1 MSILAVE
8 ITASRLLAPFFGTST
23 IIWAVVIGLTLLYL
37 SVGYWLGGMLADRR
51 PREALLF
58 QIIGV
63 AAFTLGIVPFVADPV
78 LSLSTTAI
86 TSLNGG
92 LFVGSLTGVL
102 LLFSVPLTMLGMV
115 SPFAIRLVTEDVQH
129 AGRRAGQVYA
139 LSTIGSIAGAF
150 LPVLVLVPALGTRFT
165 FLLFAFVLL
174 IFSLVGV
181 RQKIYRGIYALFIVI
196 LVILWRVIRPGAVRS
211 AEGLIWE
218 GDSVIQ
224 FIQVVDDPDRGRRLL
239 LNEGYGTHS
248 MYDPDRLLTDG
259 PWDYFLLAPFFGGQ
273 TKDDVDS
280 LLIIGLGAGTVSK
293 QFTAVYGG
301 DVLIDGVELD
311 PKVVELG
318 RRYFDMNEPN
328 LNAIAADGRTYLQ
341 HSENR
346 YDVIAADAYRQP
358 YIPFHLATREFFED
372 ARDHLKPDGVFAL
385 NAGRTSDDFRLV
397 EAIASTM
404 RAVFPYVYVID
415 LPSSYA
421 NSLVYGASRP
431 ISDMELRSAA
441 MEAADPAFVEI
452 VERPWSLRAV
462 EDTSVVYTDDRAPVE
477 RLVDDIILREAL
489 GGNTGRHR

>member
-1 MSILAVE
+1 M
-8 ITASRLLAPFFGTST
+8 
-23 IIWAVVIGLTLLYL
+23 
-37 SVGYWLGGMLADRR
+37 
-51 PREALLF
+51 
-58 QIIGV
+58 
-63 AAFTLGIVPFVADPV
+63 
-78 LSLSTTAI
+78 
-86 TSLNGG
+86 
-92 LFVGSLTGVL
+92 
-102 LLFSVPLTMLGMV
+102 
-115 SPFAIRLVTEDVQH
+115 
-129 AGRRAGQVYA
+129 
-139 LSTIGSIAGAF
+139 
-150 LPVLVLVPALGTRFT
+150 LVLVPALGTRFT

-211 AEGLIWE
+211 VEGLIWE

-224 FIQVVDDPDRGRRLL
+224 FIQIVDDPDRGRRLL

-248 MYDPDRLLTDG
+248 IYDPDRLLTDG
-259 PWDYFLLAPFFGGQ
+259 PWDYFLLAPFLGGQ
-273 TKDDVDS
+273 TKDDADS

-358 YIPFHLATREFFED
+358 YIPFHLTTREFFED

-441 MEAADPAFVEI
+441 MEAARPRVCGNCGTSMEPAGRGGY
-452 VERPWSLRAV
+452 ER
-462 EDTSVVYTDDRAPVE
+462 
-477 RLVDDIILREAL
+477 RLY
-489 GGNTGRHR
+489 GRPGPGRTAGR